1 MTESE
6 SDLCSK
12 INLAEMRIDYALK
25 EYKQCKDSA
34 FLAGTKWDEEMTR
47 LINKVK
53 DEYDCLFGIASL
65 LKFGID
71 SSVIEQYDTAEGRLA
86 IIQNNLEVIE
96 TYCQAIR
103 ISLNLTPPSF
113 N

>member
-1 MTESE
+1 MTKSESE
-6 SDLCSK
+6 LCSA

-25 EYKQCKDSA
+25 EYTQCKNAA

-53 DEYDCLFGIASL
+53 DEYDCLFDIASA
-65 LKFGID
+65 LKFGLD
-71 SSVIEQYDTAEGRLA
+71 SSVITQYDTAEGRLA

-96 TYCQAIR
+96 NYCSAIR

>member
-6 SDLCSK
+6 SNLCSA
-12 INLAEMRIDYALK
+12 INLAEMRIDYAIE
-25 EYKQCKDSA
+25 EYKQCKDAA
-34 FLAGTKWDEEMTR
+34 FLAGTKWDEEMSR

-71 SSVIEQYDTAEGRLA
+71 SSGIEQYDTAEGRLA

-96 TYCQAIR
+96 NYCSAIR